1 MITYKFFNIAGVRFH
16 MTGHLC
22 HFLSPHVLHH
32 TVANLCAPGVL
43 TAGHPSLPCTD
54 TAVSLCF
61 CQCYPHCLK
70 VCVSPLQVIITCRTC
85 SLCFKFTFF
94 PSSLPASWVW
104 QDSFPQCLH
113 FSLHKPHHFTEL
125 IPSYVCL
132 NNFLRGGDLMF
143 FSFL

>member
-1 MITYKFFNIAGVRFH
+1 MQASPFRSSKASQLISSHLMITYKFFNIAGVRFH

-85 SLCFKFTFF
+85 SLCFQIHILPQQPPCLLGVAGQLSSVSPFF
-94 PSSLPASWVW
+94 SSQTSSL
-104 QDSFPQCLH
+104 H
-113 FSLHKPHHFTEL
+113 
-125 IPSYVCL
+125 
-132 NNFLRGGDLMF
+132 
-143 FSFL
+143 